1 MRREEIESKIAEYAA
16 KLNNLSNED
25 KRVKKRVLQQLGKL
39 KKQLNEVDNNNTT
52 ETTINSPLQSSS
64 NADSSNGS
72 STLLTK
78 GHAKMKL
85 KLLNK
90 ELAELA
96 KKKQLKLAIK
106 RFNWGVKKG
115 LPVNVHTY
123 SNLLNAYVRCGDID
137 GTPYCEY

>member
-39 KKQLNEVDNNNTT
+39 KKQLNEIENNT
-52 ETTINSPLQSSS
+52 EITINSPSQSQ
-64 NADSSNGS
+64 NADSNGS
-72 STLLTK
+72 STSLTK

-90 ELAELA
+90 ELAQLA

-106 RFNWGVKKG
+106 RFNWGVNKG

-137 GTPYCEY
+137 GMPQC

>member
-1 MRREEIESKIAEYAA
+1 MRREEIESKIEEYAA
-16 KLNNLSNED
+16 KLNNLSNDD

-39 KKQLNEVDNNNTT
+39 KKQLNEVDNNK
-52 ETTINSPLQSSS
+52 EITIYSPLQSS
-64 NADSSNGS
+64 NTDSNGS

-90 ELAELA
+90 ELAQLA

-106 RFNWGVKKG
+106 RFNWGVNKG

-123 SNLLNAYVRCGDID
+123 SNLLNAYVRCGDIV
-137 GTPYCEY
+137 GMLQYYY

>member
-16 KLNNLSNED
+16 KLNNLLNPED

-39 KKQLNEVDNNNTT
+39 KKQLNEVDNNTDI
-52 ETTINSPLQSSS
+52 TINSPLQSSN

-72 STLLTK
+72 LTLLTK

-90 ELAELA
+90 ELAQLA

-106 RFNWGVKKG
+106 RFNWGVNKG

-137 GTPYCEY
+137 GTPYCKY